1 MDQQLMNAQL
11 LEMQAKMQEEFM
23 RRLAEMKKKAD
34 DEAAEQLKIFQE
46 MMAKFPNPFGAAG
59 TGGSG
64 VGGDGGVGAG
74 GVGGIGRDGAEGA
87 FDDIAANEFTNGIKG
102 DAGAE
107 HGDGVDGEKDGDD
120 FGDGGGGEELGTKGG
135 KKKEEEGENEAK
147 DEKKKAGGG
156 RGRRKV
162 QPKISAASEGMEEKV
177 DMGDEMEEEKVQNE
191 ENEEEKETGLVHSKR
206 GKTVGG
212 RSPRILSMKEG
223 VESDLKGEEGGKGEG
238 GSKGGKGEGG
248 SKGMKREEKDRDDD
262 EELRVE
268 KTGDGEKQMVL
279 VTAFNP
285 ADDDGKWHCE
295 ECITTFEAG
304 VTQDACIAKHMKR
317 HHGKIRVKDPE
328 AERQRKRASDAK
340 RRTLIQREGV
350 YVDGFII
357 CCIHYMASNSLLHVC
372 TGEEGDGGLHAQ
384 ADVETQLKEEK
395 KITQDLNVR
404 IQRLEAALAIAVKC
418 GKQLLGVYVLFL
430 YMYFFWTC

>member
-1 MDQQLMNAQL
+1 MEQQLTNTQL

-46 MMAKFPNPFGAAG
+46 MMAKFPTTFEAAG
-59 TGGSG
+59 AGGSG

-177 DMGDEMEEEKVQNE
+177 DMGDE
-191 ENEEEKETGLVHSKR
+191 
-206 GKTVGG
+206 
-212 RSPRILSMKEG
+212 SMKEG

-248 SKGMKREEKDRDDD
+248 SKGMKREQKDSDDD

-328 AERQRKRASDAK
+328 AERQRKRASDAR